1 MRQRGRF
8 SAVANSANAT
18 RENRL
23 PCRLDE
29 VVGHMREK
37 VTLPE
42 PGELPLYDRLKPEY
56 TEYQKL
62 QEKFRGK

>member
-1 MRQRGRF
+1 
-8 SAVANSANAT
+8 
-18 RENRL
+18 
-23 PCRLDE
+23 
-29 VVGHMREK
+29 MREK

-56 TEYQKL
+56 TAEYQKL